1 MWLTVAC
8 IKVKVPIS
16 PEVIYYK
23 SHPRFLDHLLL
34 CFVWETRR
42 FISTSM
48 VHSRVTKV
56 FFGFGGRG
64 KRVFSEPFA
73 SGSNK
78 ACWLWSPVDWISK
91 SSLKNDYLLPYLALA
106 KEIGPQ
112 ILELAKITAFHRFVA
127 TWSMS

>member
-1 MWLTVAC
+1 MEVCLNYNCEPYIFLFGENAINLKRYPSNFVTSVAHVNDVVLLLGRSVAC

-34 CFVWETRR
+34 CCVRDQQLYFHHH
-42 FISTSM
+42 TS
-48 VHSRVTKV
+48 SRVTKV

-78 ACWLWSPVDWISK
+78 AC
-91 SSLKNDYLLPYLALA
+91 
-106 KEIGPQ
+106 
-112 ILELAKITAFHRFVA
+112 
-127 TWSMS
+127 